1 MEWIGVK
8 KKEMI
13 RRLSPGAHWFALF
26 LGGNLMLSLLFV
38 SSATAQEKSNASS
51 DSSAESSPAITSAPT
66 EKDYQGS
73 NGVAR
78 LKIIITSPEGHP
90 VGNASVY
97 VRYPKP
103 GTLFR
108 HDSLQEMDLKSNM
121 DGSVKVPLVPQG
133 KVQIQV
139 IAKGWHT
146 FGEWYDVQ
154 KDGTVKIQLQEP
166 PHWY

>member
-1 MEWIGVK
+1 MTRG
-8 KKEMI
+8 
-13 RRLSPGAHWFALF
+13 LSPGARWLALF
-26 LGGNLMLSLLFV
+26 VSGSLLIAPLCV
-38 SSATAQEKSNASS
+38 SSATAQEKSASS
-51 DSSAESSPAITSAPT
+51 DAAAGSSPQITSAPT

-73 NGVAR
+73 NGFAR
-78 LKIIITSPEGHP
+78 LKIIITNPKGHP

-108 HDSLQEMDLKSNM
+108 HDSLQELDLKSNM
-121 DGSVKVPLVPQG
+121 DGSVKVPEVPQG

-146 FGEWYDVQ
+146 FGEWYEVE
-154 KDGTVKIQLQEP
+154 KDGTVTIQLQEP

>member
-1 MEWIGVK
+1 
-8 KKEMI
+8 MI
-13 RRLSPGAHWFALF
+13 YRLSASRLWLALF
-26 LGGNLMLSLLFV
+26 VSVSLMLSLLCV
-38 SSATAQEKSNASS
+38 SSATAQESS
-51 DSSAESSPAITSAPT
+51 SSVDSSVASSPAITSPPT

>member
-1 MEWIGVK
+1 
-8 KKEMI
+8 MI
-13 RRLSPGAHWFALF
+13 RRLLPGARWFALF
-26 LGGNLMLSLLFV
+26 V
-38 SSATAQEKSNASS
+38 SASVMIGLTCVPSATAQEDKAV
-51 DSSAESSPAITSAPT
+51 SSASANSSPAITSPPT

-73 NGVAR
+73 NGVAK
-78 LKIIITSPEGHP
+78 LKIIITNPEGRP

-108 HDSLQEMDLKSNM
+108 HDSLQELDLKSNM
-121 DGSVKVPLVPQG
+121 DGSVKVPEVPQG

-146 FGEWYDVQ
+146 FGEWYDVKQ
-154 KDGTVKIQLQEP
+154 DGTVTIQLKEP

>member
-1 MEWIGVK
+1 
-8 KKEMI
+8 MI
-13 RRLSPGAHWFALF
+13 RLLLPGARWLALF
-26 LGGNLMLSLLFV
+26 TGGSLMIALLCV
-38 SSATAQEKSNASS
+38 RPATAQENAVSS
-51 DSSAESSPAITSAPT
+51 DATANSSPQITSPPT

-78 LKIIITSPEGHP
+78 LKILITNPEGHP

-108 HDSLQEMDLKSNM
+108 RDSLQELDLKSNM
-121 DGSVKVPLVPQG
+121 DGSVKVPEVPQG

-146 FGEWYDVQ
+146 FGEWYDVE
-154 KDGTVKIQLQEP
+154 KDGTVTIQLKEP

>member
-1 MEWIGVK
+1 MDWSK
-8 KKEMI
+8 KREMI
-13 RRLSPGAHWFALF
+13 RRLSSGARWFALF
-26 LGGNLMLSLLFV
+26 AAGSLMIGLLCV
-38 SSATAQEKSNASS
+38 APARAQENSASS
-51 DSSAESSPAITSAPT
+51 EGTSNPSPQITSPPT

-73 NGVAR
+73 DGVAR
-78 LKIIITSPEGHP
+78 LKIIITNADGHP

-108 HDSLQEMDLKSNM
+108 HDSLQELDLKSNM
-121 DGSVKVPLVPQG
+121 DGSVKVPEVPQG

-146 FGEWYDVQ
+146 FGEWYDV
-154 KDGTVKIQLQEP
+154 KNDGTVTIKLQEP

>member
-1 MEWIGVK
+1 MAGLVC
-8 KKEMI
+8 
-13 RRLSPGAHWFALF
+13 
-26 LGGNLMLSLLFV
+26 V
-38 SSATAQEKSNASS
+38 STATAQENSPSAAASS
-51 DSSAESSPAITSAPT
+51 APSPQITSPPT
-66 EKDYQGS
+66 EKDYEGS
-73 NGVAR
+73 DGVAR
-78 LKIIITSPEGHP
+78 LKIIITSPKGHP

-108 HDSLQEMDLKSNM
+108 HDSLQELDLKSNM
-121 DGSVKVPLVPQG
+121 DGSVKVPPVPQG

-146 FGEWYDVQ
+146 FGEWYDV
-154 KDGTVKIQLQEP
+154 KEDGTVTIKLQEP

>member
-1 MEWIGVK
+1 
-8 KKEMI
+8 MI
-13 RRLSPGAHWFALF
+13 AL
-26 LGGNLMLSLLFV
+26 LCVLP
-38 SSATAQEKSNASS
+38 ATAQENSSASDASS
-51 DSSAESSPAITSAPT
+51 TSSPQITSAPT

-73 NGVAR
+73 NGIAR
-78 LKIIITSPEGHP
+78 LKIIITNADGHP

-108 HDSLQEMDLKSNM
+108 PDSLQELDLKSNM
-121 DGSVKVPLVPQG
+121 DGSVKVPPVPQG
-133 KVQIQV
+133 KVQVQV

-146 FGEWYDVQ
+146 FGEWYDVE
-154 KDGTVKIQLQEP
+154 KDGTIKIQLQEP

>member
-1 MEWIGVK
+1 MNC
-8 KKEMI
+8 
-13 RRLSPGAHWFALF
+13 RLSKRARLLALVVGA
-26 LGGNLMLSLLFV
+26 GLMVGFV
-38 SSATAQEKSNASS
+38 CVSPATAQENSATPDASS
-51 DSSAESSPAITSAPT
+51 TSSPQITSPPT
-66 EKDYQGS
+66 EKDYEGS
-73 NGVAR
+73 DGVAR
-78 LKIIITSPEGHP
+78 LKIIITSPKGHP
-90 VGNASVY
+90 IGNASVY

-108 HDSLQEMDLKSNM
+108 HDSLQELDLKSNM
-121 DGSVKVPLVPQG
+121 DGSVKVPEVPQG

-154 KDGTVKIQLQEP
+154 KDGTVTVQLQEP